1 MQLPRIFSYNELK
14 EVEIFRI
21 KKKIVVKLDR
31 VENLEEDN
39 VYITT
44 QLE

>member
-1 MQLPRIFSYNELK
+1 MQLPRIFSYNELE

>member
-1 MQLPRIFSYNELK
+1 MQLPRIFSYNKLE

>member
-1 MQLPRIFSYNELK
+1 MQLPQIFTYNELE